1 MLSPPPS
8 LPTMRPPR
16 PFATRTG
23 TLQRLELR
31 CPPLPQTLLEAMDL
45 IERPEKLEVG
55 PVTRM
60 VERDP
65 VVIARLLH
73 IVNSAYYG
81 LRHSVSSAER
91 AVVMLGPV
99 AVAGIV
105 VGMNMLKLRMTLQ
118 GPAAEAF
125 RRLTRHSVATAFITR
140 HIMEGAPR
148 DRNLSSQRAAAR
160 MGVSF
165 TAGMLHDFGKI
176 ILVYNFPD
184 EAVGFYDPRGLGASV
199 KDEDPRH
206 LEQLLF
212 GCDHCEA
219 GEYVARKLNFPE
231 TLIRIIAMHHSPEEP
246 TGDPES
252 ERLRRAVVVANSAA
266 KAMGY
271 AFSEP
276 TGWDA
281 CLTLPELREVVR
293 HDVQASVTP
302 ERLIESIQAQQEH
315 LDQYVQ
321 HMASTTD
328 PPPTPRIVPSEE

>member
-1 MLSPPPS
+1 
-8 LPTMRPPR
+8 MRARKVP
-16 PFATRTG
+16 ATPLG

-31 CPPLPQTLLEAMDL
+31 CPPLPQTLIEAMDL

-55 PVTRM
+55 PVTEM

-65 VVIARLLH
+65 IVIARLLH
-73 IVNSAYYG
+73 LVNSAYYG

-105 VGMNMLKLRMTLQ
+105 VGMNMLKLRMTLR
-118 GPAAEAF
+118 GPAADAF
-125 RRLTRHSVATAFITR
+125 RRLTGHSVATAFITR
-140 HIMEGAPR
+140 HILEGPPR
-148 DRNLSSQRAAAR
+148 AQSLAAHRASAR
-160 MGVSF
+160 LGVSF

-184 EAVGFYDPRGLGASV
+184 EAVGFYDPRGLGDAV

-231 TLIRIIAMHHSPEEP
+231 VLTRIIALHHSPEER

-252 ERLRRAVVVANSAA
+252 ERLRRAVTVANCAA

-271 AFSEP
+271 AFSQP
-276 TGWDA
+276 SDWSA
-281 CLTLPELREVVR
+281 CLALPELQETVR
-293 HDVQASVTP
+293 LDVPGSPTP

-315 LDQYVQ
+315 LDQYVTS
-321 HMASTTD
+321 MASTTESRPLDHD
-328 PPPTPRIVPSEE
+328 PKEFDKSE

>member
-1 MLSPPPS
+1 M
-8 LPTMRPPR
+8 
-16 PFATRTG
+16 G
-23 TLQRLELR
+23 
-31 CPPLPQTLLEAMDL
+31 L
-45 IERPEKLEVG
+45 IDQPEKLEVG
-55 PVTRM
+55 PVTEM

-65 VVIARLLH
+65 IVIARLLH

-81 LRHSVSSAER
+81 LRHQVSSAER
-91 AVVMLGPV
+91 AVIMLGPV

-105 VGMNMLKLRMTLQ
+105 VGMNMLKLRMTLD
-118 GPAAEAF
+118 GPAAETF

-140 HIMEGAPR
+140 HILEGPPR
-148 DRNLSSQRAAAR
+148 ERARASHRSSAR

-184 EAVGFYDPRGLGASV
+184 EAVGFYDPRGLGDSV

-231 TLIRIIAMHHSPEEP
+231 VLTRIIALHHDLQEP
-246 TGDPES
+246 TGDPET
-252 ERLRRAVVVANSAA
+252 ERLRRAVAVANCAA

-271 AFSEP
+271 AFSQP
-276 TGWDA
+276 TDWET
-281 CLTLPELREVVR
+281 CLALPELHQVVR
-293 HDVQASVTP
+293 SDVPHAGSP
-302 ERLIESIQAQQEH
+302 EHLLTSIREQQEH

-321 HMASTTD
+321 HMSSTTET
-328 PPPTPRIVPSEE
+328 PPPRRRLEE

>member
-1 MLSPPPS
+1 M
-8 LPTMRPPR
+8 MRPSGLAGKR
-16 PFATRTG
+16 AG

-31 CPPLPQTLLEAMDL
+31 CPPLPQTLLEAMQL

-55 PVTRM
+55 PVTEM

-65 VVIARLLH
+65 IVIARLLH

-105 VGMNMLKLRMTLQ
+105 VGMNMLKLRTTLQ
-118 GPAAEAF
+118 GPAAETF
-125 RRLTRHSVATAFITR
+125 RRLTRHSVATAFLTR
-140 HIMEGAPR
+140 HLLEGAPR
-148 DRNLSSQRAAAR
+148 ERSMAAHRAAAR

-184 EAVGFYDPRGLGASV
+184 EAVGFYDPRGLGDSV
-199 KDEDPRH
+199 RDEDPRH

-231 TLIRIIAMHHSPEEP
+231 VLTKIIALHHSTEEA

-252 ERLRRAVVVANSAA
+252 ERLRRIVVIANAAA
-266 KAMGY
+266 KAMGH
-271 AFSEP
+271 AFGP
-276 TGWDA
+276 AGDWDA
-281 CLTLPELREVVR
+281 VLALPELR
-293 HDVQASVTP
+293 QAARVDLPGSLSP
-302 ERLIESIQAQQEH
+302 ERLVELIQAQQEH

-321 HMASTTD
+321 HMASTESTV
-328 PPPTPRIVPSEE
+328 PPVPRLD

>member
-1 MLSPPPS
+1 MFSPPPS

-65 VVIARLLH
+65 IVIARLLH

-105 VGMNMLKLRMTLQ
+105 VGMNMLKLRNTLH

-148 DRNLSSQRAAAR
+148 DRNQSSQRAAR

-184 EAVGFYDPRGLGASV
+184 EAVGFYDPRGLGQSV
-199 KDEDPRH
+199 RAEDPRH

-231 TLIRIIAMHHSPEEP
+231 VLTRIIALHHSPEEA
-246 TGDPES
+246 TGDPDS
-252 ERLRRAVVVANSAA
+252 ERLRRVVAVANASA
-266 KAMGY
+266 KAMGF
-271 AFSEP
+271 AFGPES
-276 TGWDA
+276 GWDSVLA
-281 CLTLPELREVVR
+281 LPELSEVVR
-293 HDVQASVTP
+293 LDVPAAHTP
-302 ERLIESIQAQQEH
+302 ERLVETIQSQQEH
-315 LDQYVQ
+315 LEQYVE
-321 HMASTTD
+321 HMASTD
-328 PPPTPRIVPSEE
+328 VPKPSTSRFE